1 MIFWNLILWAISF
14 VATALLAPVPKIEN
28 ARASSL
34 GDVSFPRAS
43 EGFPVNKVWGR
54 VKISSP
60 NTLWYGDFEAEAVK
74 KKVKVGLFKKKK
86 ITTGFK
92 YYIGFD
98 LGVCLGPNITL
109 HKISMEKDTAWEG
122 TISAQGEI
130 VIDLPE
136 FLGGKDSNG
145 GIGGTIE
152 FYPGNYTQDFSAYM
166 DTQVGEESPSYVGVC
181 HLVFRHFYIG
191 KSAQL
196 RQISFEVSNYTD
208 SLEIGAS
215 ARIGADDINPMEM
228 LFNGMITGDGGMLVD
243 PSLIDVDS
251 FRACAETLFDEGNGS
266 SVVVDGSTSFR
277 EFAVEILRQIDG
289 IIYQDPTT
297 SLVTARL
304 IRNDF
309 VFDDLP
315 IFDDDDIVE
324 VSNISKSMWSE
335 TFNQV
340 RLVYKSR
347 VKDYEDTAAYAEDM
361 ANISFQGR
369 PKSTG
374 VNFPLV
380 KSDTLANFLAFREL
394 SKLASPI
401 FSASLLINRRGSAL
415 KPGDALR
422 MTFSKY
428 KLFDIIMRVQRFSS
442 GTILDNRV
450 KVEVY
455 QDEYSVTNPV
465 YAGEVTP
472 GLPSPSQNAAEITAT
487 SIFELPWFFA
497 NEQED
502 VLLPYSTHNQ
512 PYIGDRT
519 ELVVA
524 FARRPNASSTNY
536 VINYNY
542 AVTEF
547 AANELAEFIEG
558 EFSEFVSYVPTC
570 VIVDIIYSDDG
581 FMTGSMVVVVQ
592 SFYRPV
598 VTQSSDDAKT
608 GANLIFINN
617 ELMAYTTVLDNLDGT
632 WDITVMRGVLDTA
645 AQEHAPGS
653 RMFFLEDI
661 GTLVEDDF
669 SVGNFVKVK
678 PIGIFG
684 FSTQIPIDDQ
694 GEFSSEIVRRRD
706 LPIAPDYLT
715 IGTDRTPL
723 QSLAKGS
730 AQTINWR
737 IRNRT
742 SASIAFMTEASEVA
756 NPNEEFIIDIVSGG
770 TPYGEDTVSGSLST
784 YDYPVSSS
792 LPIGPATLRIRAHST
807 VDDSYSYSE
816 ETLPVRISEGY
827 ILLSGDAGSFREL
840 LSGDATDGDDAILI
854 SGT

>member
-60 NTLWYGDFEAEAVK
+60 NTLWYGDFEAAAIK

-109 HKISMEKDTAWEG
+109 HKISMEKDVAWEG
-122 TISAQGEI
+122 TINTQGEI
-130 VIDLPE
+130 VIDKPE

-152 FYPGNYTQDFSAYM
+152 FYPGSYSQDFSPYL
-166 DTQVGEESPSYVGVC
+166 DTQLGEETPSYVGVC

-196 RQISFEVSNYTD
+196 RQISFEVSCYTD
-208 SLEIGAS
+208 SLGISAS
-215 ARIGADDINPMEM
+215 ARIGEDINPMEM
-228 LFNGMITGDGGMLVD
+228 LYNGMITGDGGMLVD
-243 PSLIDVDS
+243 PGLIDVDS
-251 FRACAETLFDEGNGS
+251 FRACAETLFTESNGS

-309 VFDDLP
+309 DFDDLP

-347 VKDYEDTAAYAEDM
+347 IKDYEDTAAYAEDM

-380 KSDTLANFLAFREL
+380 KNDSLANFLAFREL

-428 KLFDIIMRVQRFSS
+428 KLFDVIMRVQRFSS

-472 GLPSPSQNAAEITAT
+472 GLPSPAQNAAEILSA
-487 SIFELPWFFA
+487 SIFQLPWFFA

-502 VLLPYSTHNQ
+502 VVLPYSTHVE
-512 PYIGDRT
+512 PYIGDRS
-519 ELVVA
+519 ELVVT
-524 FARRPNASSTNY
+524 FARRPNASTANY
-536 VINYNY
+536 VLNYNY
-542 AVTEF
+542 SLTEF
-547 AANELAEFIEG
+547 SANMLPDFIEG
-558 EFSEFVSYVPTC
+558 EFSELVSYPPTC
-570 VIVDIIYSDDG
+570 VIVDTIYEFDG
-581 FMTGSMVVVVQ
+581 FETGTIVITVQ

-598 VTQSSDDAKT
+598 VTQSTSDART
-608 GANLIFINN
+608 GANLIFMNN
-617 ELMAYTTVLDNLDGT
+617 ELMAFTTVVDNMDGT
-632 WDITVMRGVLDTA
+632 WDLTARRGLLDTQ
-645 AQEHAPGS
+645 AQEHAAGS
-653 RMFFLEDI
+653 RMYFLEDI
-661 GTLVEDDF
+661 GAMVEDDF
-669 SVGNFVKVK
+669 NVSNFVKVK

-684 FSTQIPIDDQ
+684 FSTQLPIEDQ
-694 GEFSSEIVRRRD
+694 GEFSGEIVRRRD

-715 IGTDRTPL
+715 IGADRTPG
-723 QSLAKGS
+723 QGIVEAD
-730 AQTINWR
+730 TITLNWR

-742 SASIAFMTEASEVA
+742 LPAISFMTETSEDP
-756 NPNEEFIIDIVSGG
+756 NPNEEFIVDVVSGG
-770 TPYGEDTVSGSLST
+770 TSYGEDTVSGTLST
-784 YDYPVSSS
+784 LDYVVPATP
-792 LPIGPATLRIRAHST
+792 LGPAVIRIRAHST
-807 VDDSYSYSE
+807 VDGSYSYSE
-816 ETLPVRISEGY
+816 ETLPVTVVSGF
-827 ILLSGDAGSFREL
+827 ILLSGDAGAFREL
-840 LSGDATDGDDAILI
+840 LSGDATDGNDAILI